1 MGQQKSMDDV
11 QPLILI
17 LRQSPLSLYYLLP
30 ETSVAIRLR
39 ILIIRNYETIRSNA
53 FVYRTTYTVSTNIKS
68 VAIQIKHPMS
78 SLLQCHEACSRA
90 HFPCTSY
97 TINVARGQTNP
108 TLWVNT
114 RTDWTSGSLPGLPVY
129 TTIIYTTKTQE

>member
-1 MGQQKSMDDV
+1 MGQESMDDV
-11 QPLILI
+11 QPLIII
-17 LRQSPLSLYYLLP
+17 LRQSPLSLYYLLS
-30 ETSVAIRLR
+30 ETSVVIRLR
-39 ILIIRNYETIRSNA
+39 ILRNYETIRSNT
-53 FVYRTTYTVSTNIKS
+53 FLYRTTYTVSTYIKS

-97 TINVARGQTNP
+97 TINVAGGQTKP